1 MSVRPLSV
9 NFLSFI
15 GEKRRKV
22 MFLTYAYTF
31 HLLFNFPNEFLM
43 KYYPYVVDKK
53 KKTETEGN

>member
-1 MSVRPLSV
+1 
-9 NFLSFI
+9 
-15 GEKRRKV
+15 

-53 KKTETEGN
+53 KKKKLRLKEIKNETKKRKSIIQIH

>member
-43 KYYPYVVDKK
+43 KYYPYVVDEKK
-53 KKTETEGN
+53 KN